1 MTGFLNYFYG
11 WRTSIRSNCVEM
23 LGLMRVEAPDFSP
36 GNRMISP
43 ISALAP
49 ASPGRARERLFAQTI
64 KRCVSLLV
72 ILLSLSFTAF
82 AADKEHGT
90 VVHQTTLYVLP
101 GSNSG
106 KVAQVERGRD
116 LVVLEKTNIDNNQ
129 PWFKVFVTLVQNED
143 NVREVTGWLPGK
155 VVVTLS
161 TPSADQIIF
170 GEAVDSERQA
180 EERGGRK
187 GAAQDAMRLYYRM
200 QELFPN
206 SPLAGEA
213 MWRSADIRW
222 QLEKAQIMLRPS
234 ARELDPDARN
244 PMDDQFM
251 KQISKKF
258 PHSKWADLAAYNL
271 IDNKLCGEW
280 KGLAKCPER
289 ESDLYEKYAHEHP
302 QSPKAAE
309 ALYNA
314 AWRQAALVDIYRI
327 NNENDKSGN
336 ARKKALALAQ
346 EIAAHYTEGDWK
358 PRALDLAY
366 KLQQNVP
373 VYGNSEE

>member
-1 MTGFLNYFYG
+1 MELQSQGIEIKHKLYASTLLFLF
-11 WRTSIRSNCVEM
+11 
-23 LGLMRVEAPDFSP
+23 
-36 GNRMISP
+36 
-43 ISALAP
+43 
-49 ASPGRARERLFAQTI
+49 
-64 KRCVSLLV
+64 
-72 ILLSLSFTAF
+72 LLSLPISGS

-90 VVHQTTLYVLP
+90 VIRQATLYVLP

-129 PWFKVFVTLVQNED
+129 AWLKVFATLVQGEEK
-143 NVREVTGWLPGK
+143 VREITGWLPAK
-155 VVVTLS
+155 AVVTTS
-161 TPSADQIIF
+161 TPNADQIMF

-187 GAAQDAMRLYYRM
+187 GAAQDAMRLYYRT
-200 QELFPN
+200 QEFFPN

-213 MWRSADIRW
+213 MWRAADIRW
-222 QLEKAQIMLRPS
+222 QLEKSQVMARPS
-234 ARELDPDARN
+234 SRELDPDARN
-244 PMDDQFM
+244 PMDDEFM
-251 KQISKKF
+251 KQIIKKF
-258 PHSKWADLAAYNL
+258 PHSKWADLAGYEM

-280 KGLAKCPER
+280 KGLAKCPEK

-309 ALYNA
+309 SLYNA

-327 NNENDKSGN
+327 NNENDKSAN
-336 ARKKALALAQ
+336 ARKKAIALAE
-346 EIAAHYTEGDWK
+346 EITSRYAEGDWK
-358 PRALDLAY
+358 PRAMDLIY

-373 VYGNSEE
+373 VYGTSEE